1 MFATAP
7 TGGPSTPSEEIVV
20 FDELE
25 EAELGERKA
34 EQEEEEV
41 QEGEEEQAVGKNI
54 LDQGKVV
61 EARTEYDVA
70 VFKRLLWEQRI
81 MLKTPLQDGHWED

>member
-34 EQEEEEV
+34 EQEE
-41 QEGEEEQAVGKNI
+41 GEEEQAVGKNI
-54 LDQGKVV
+54 LDHGKVV

-70 VFKRLLWEQRI
+70 VFKRLL
-81 MLKTPLQDGHWED
+81 

>member
-54 LDQGKVV
+54 LDHGSS

-70 VFKRLLWEQRI
+70 VFKRLL
-81 MLKTPLQDGHWED
+81 

>member
-34 EQEEEEV
+34 EQEEEE
-41 QEGEEEQAVGKNI
+41 GEEEQAVGKNI
-54 LDQGKVV
+54 LDHRSS

-70 VFKRLLWEQRI
+70 VFKRLL
-81 MLKTPLQDGHWED
+81 